1 MIAHENFEVAG
12 LKADAEIIVDRWGIP
27 HLRADNLDDLFFTQ
41 GFNAARDR
49 LWQIDLWRKRGLGLL
64 AADFGPGFLA
74 QDYASRLF
82 LYRGDM
88 QAEWNAYAPD
98 AEAIATAFTNGI
110 NAYIKLTA
118 ERPELLPPEFGIMG
132 THPAPWRPE
141 DVVRIRSH
149 GLTRNALSEILRSR
163 ILSRAGLDTDLLR
176 KLLEPEIVPTP
187 VPEIDLASIP
197 LDIATLFKLGTAG
210 VTFSPERLACPLD
223 KAWTWTKVN
232 DLGDVMQDLASTGSN
247 NWVIGPSKSASG
259 RPIMANDPHRAHGLP
274 SLRYLVHLSSPEL
287 DVIGAGEPVIPGVS
301 LGHNGHSAFGLTIF
315 YSDQE
320 DVYVYD
326 TDPADP
332 LRYRWKDGWETM
344 QAVEEAFQVKG
355 APAQTL
361 VQHFTRHGP
370 VLHEDKTRRRAY
382 AVRSVWFE
390 PGSAAY
396 FKSIASMRT
405 KNIDD
410 YRAAMR
416 GWGVPSVNHVYADV
430 TGTFAWVPSGWTP
443 IRVGWDGLLPVPG
456 NGRYEWQGFLDH
468 EKLPRVVAPEKG
480 YIATANEMNLP
491 DGFPHQV
498 GYEWVDRARTDRIHD
513 KIDSLEKVS
522 VEDSCRLQTDPVS
535 YPALRL
541 ARLALAHCSQ
551 PVMRNLF
558 DGWNGSLDAQSAA
571 GALCEIWWAKHL
583 KPKLLARLVPDADL
597 RALIVPGD
605 VESILRAL
613 ENPDARFGAN
623 PKNGCA
629 ELLSETL
636 DAAIA
641 DCRQRLGDDP
651 ALWQWGRVHHAFFE
665 HSLAAVAPSAKQWN
679 IGPFSHAGSSTS
691 PMHTGY
697 RPSDF
702 RTTHGASVRIVVDV
716 GDWDRSRCINAP
728 GQSGDPRSPY
738 YRNLAPLWADGD
750 FVPLLYT
757 REAVDAAAS
766 AIYRLKAIAPR

>member
-1 MIAHENFEVAG
+1 MGAQIIYEVEG
-12 LKADAEIIVDRWGIP
+12 LHAEADIVVDRWGIP
-27 HLRADNLDDLFFTQ
+27 HLRTANQNDLFFTQ

-64 AADFGPGFLA
+64 AADFGPGYLA
-74 QDYASRLF
+74 QDYASRFF

-98 AEAIATAFTNGI
+98 AEAICEAFTRGI
-110 NAYIKLTA
+110 NAYITLTEKDPA
-118 ERPELLPPEFGIMG
+118 LLPPEFQMMG
-132 THPAPWRPE
+132 TRPARWHAN

-163 ILSRAGLDTDLLR
+163 ILSKTDLRTDLLR
-176 KLLEPEIVPTP
+176 KMLEPEIVPTP
-187 VPEIDLASIP
+187 VPDIDLASIP
-197 LDIATLFKLGTAG
+197 LDIVTLFKLGTAG
-210 VTFSPERLACPLD
+210 VTFTQERLACPLE

-232 DLGDVMQDLASTGSN
+232 DLGDVMQDLAATGSN
-247 NWVIGPSKSASG
+247 NWVIGPTKSASG

-274 SLRYLVHLSSPEL
+274 SLRYIVHLTSPDL

-320 DVYVYD
+320 DVYVYE
-326 TDPADP
+326 TDPANP
-332 LRYRWKDGWETM
+332 KRYRFKDGWEEM
-344 QAVEEAFQVKG
+344 KAVAEVFVVKG
-355 APAQTL
+355 APDQKL
-361 VQHFTRHGP
+361 VQFFTRHGP
-370 VLHEDKTRRRAY
+370 VLHESPSSHRAY

-405 KNIDD
+405 KTLDD

-456 NGRYEWQGFLDH
+456 NGAYEWSGFLDH
-468 EKLPRVVAPEKG
+468 EELPRIVNPAKG
-480 YIATANEMNLP
+480 FIATANEMNLP
-491 DGFPHQV
+491 TDFPHQV
-498 GYEWVDRARTDRIHD
+498 GYEWIDRARTDRIHD
-513 KIDSLEKVS
+513 QINATAKFS
-522 VEDSCRLQTDPVS
+522 VEDSCALQTDPTS

-541 ARLALAHCSQ
+541 ARLALKHVKDETVHA
-551 PVMRNLF
+551 LF
-558 DGWNGSLDAQSAA
+558 ENWSGSLDAQSAA

-583 KPKLLARLVPDADL
+583 KPQLLATIVPDPDI
-597 RALIVPGD
+597 RALLAPGD
-605 VESILRAL
+605 VEAIIRTM
-613 ENPDARFGAN
+613 ENPDTRFGDN
-623 PKNGCA
+623 PIQGCA
-629 ELLSETL
+629 ALLNSTMQ
-636 DAAIA
+636 AALA

-665 HSLAAVAPSAKQWN
+665 HPLAPLSAVAKNWN
-679 IGPFSHAGSSTS
+679 IGPFAQGGSGTS

-702 RTTHGASVRIVVDV
+702 RTMHGASVRLVIDV
-716 GDWDRSRCINAP
+716 GDWDKSRCINAP
-728 GQSGDPRSPY
+728 GQSGDPRSPH
-738 YRNLAPLWADGD
+738 YRDLAPLWADGQ
-750 FVPLLYT
+750 FVPLLYSRAAID
-757 REAVDAAAS
+757 REATQ
-766 AIYRLKAIAPR
+766 IYRLKPKR